1 MNNVKKNL
9 LEMNNVR
16 NYSLI
21 FAFRSKTVGK
31 TDQRVNTMNEII
43 SSMQV
48 TKMYTWENSFA
59 NMIYKLR
66 K

>member
-1 MNNVKKNL
+1 MTETNRL
-9 LEMNNVR
+9 LIKSNI
-16 NYSLI
+16 I
-21 FAFRSKTVGK
+21 FLLRSKTVAK

-48 TKMYTWENSFA
+48 TKMYTWESSFA
-59 NMIYKLR
+59 KMIQKFR